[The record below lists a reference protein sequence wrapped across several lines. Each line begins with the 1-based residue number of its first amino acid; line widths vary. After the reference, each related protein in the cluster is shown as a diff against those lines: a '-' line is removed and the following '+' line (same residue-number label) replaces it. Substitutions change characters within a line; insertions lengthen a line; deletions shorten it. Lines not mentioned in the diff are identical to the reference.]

1 MENADIKMERYSNV
15 WDALEDTP
23 LEAERMRVKCN
34 LMVQIREIV
43 KENGWSQTEAAKRCG
58 VTQPRMSDLYCGRLH
73 RFSIDA
79 MCDMVTSLGRKV
91 KIAVEG

>member
-1 MENADIKMERYSNV
+1 MENDDFKMERYSNV

-23 LEAERMRVKCN
+23 LEAERMRIKCN
-34 LMVQIREIV
+34 LMAQIREIV
-43 KENGWSQTEAAKRCG
+43 KENGWSQTEAAKQCG

-79 MCDMVTSLGRKV
+79 MCDMVTSLSKKV
-91 KIAVEG
+91 QIAVEG

>member
-1 MENADIKMERYSNV
+1 MENDDFKMERYSNV

-23 LEAERMRVKCN
+23 LEAERMRIKCN
-34 LMVQIREIV
+34 LMAQIREIV
-43 KENGWSQTEAAKRCG
+43 KENGWSQTEAAKQCG

-79 MCDMVTSLGRKV
+79 MCDMVTSLGKKV
-91 KIAVEG
+91 QIAVEG